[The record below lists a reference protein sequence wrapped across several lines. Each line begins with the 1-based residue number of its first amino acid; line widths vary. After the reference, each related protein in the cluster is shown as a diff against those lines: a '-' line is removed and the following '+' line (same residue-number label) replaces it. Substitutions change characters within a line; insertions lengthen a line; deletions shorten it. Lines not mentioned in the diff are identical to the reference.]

1 MKTVLHGA
9 RLVAAAEIDTPIGP
23 MTALATREGLA
34 ALWFDA
40 RERYADDIGN
50 VPDDPGHP
58 AIAAA
63 RRWLSVY
70 WARGDAGEVEVP
82 LDLHGTP
89 FQRAVWAQLQR
100 IPQGQTR
107 SYGEVAAAVGG
118 GAVARAAG
126 ASARAAGAS
135 ARATGA
141 ACGANPVGVIVPC
154 HRVIGAN
161 GSLTGFAGGLP
172 RKTALLQHEGALLT

>member
-1 MKTVLHGA
+1 MKTPMHPKSLLRGA
-9 RLVAAAEIDTPIGP
+9 HLVAAAEIDTPIGP
-23 MTALATREGLA
+23 MTALATQEGLA

-40 RERYADDIGN
+40 RERYAADIGD
-50 VPDDPGHP
+50 VPDAPDPP

-63 RRWLSVY
+63 RRWLATY
-70 WARGDAGEVEVP
+70 WSGGNAGAIDVP
-82 LDLHGTP
+82 LDLRGTP

-100 IPQGQTR
+100 IPQGRTR
-107 SYGEVAAAVGG
+107 SYGEVAAAVGS
-118 GAVARAAG
+118 GAV
-126 ASARAAGAS
+126 

-172 RKTALLQHEGALLT
+172 RKTALLQHEGTLLA

>member
-23 MTALATREGLA
+23 MTALATRQGLA

-40 RERYADDIGN
+40 RERYAADIGD
-50 VPDDPGHP
+50 VPDDPDHP

-63 RRWLSVY
+63 RRWLAAY
-70 WARGDAGEVEVP
+70 WAGGDASGIEVP
-82 LDLHGTP
+82 LDLRGTP

-118 GAVARAAG
+118 GAA
-126 ASARAAGAS
+126 ARAAGAS

-172 RKTALLQHEGALLT
+172 RKTALLQHEGSLLT

>member
-1 MKTVLHGA
+1 MKTPLHGA
-9 RLVAAAEIDTPIGP
+9 RVVAVAEIDTPIGP
-23 MTALATREGLA
+23 MTALATAQGLA

-40 RERYADDIGN
+40 RERFAATIGDA
-50 VPDDPGHP
+50 PDDP

-63 RRWLSVY
+63 RSWLAAY
-70 WARGDAGEVEVP
+70 WAGADTAGIEVP

-89 FQRAVWAQLQR
+89 FQRAVWAQLCA
-100 IPQGQTR
+100 IPYGRTR
-107 SYGEVAAAVGG
+107 SYGQVAAAVGA
-118 GAVARAAG
+118 GAV
-126 ASARAAGAS
+126 

-154 HRVIGAN
+154 HRVIGAD

-172 RKTALLQHEGALLT
+172 RKTALLQHEGVLLT

>member
-1 MKTVLHGA
+1 MKTPMQPKSLLHGA
-9 RLVAAAEIDTPIGP
+9 RLVASAEIDTPIGP
-23 MTALATREGLA
+23 MTALATAQGLA

-40 RERYADDIGN
+40 RERYAADIGDL
-50 VPDDPGHP
+50 PDDPDHP

-63 RRWLSVY
+63 RRWLATY
-70 WARGDAGEVEVP
+70 WAGGDAAAVEVP
-82 LDLHGTP
+82 LDLRGTP

-107 SYGEVAAAVGG
+107 SYGEVAAAIGG
-118 GAVARAAG
+118 GAV
-126 ASARAAGAS
+126 

-141 ACGANPVGVIVPC
+141 ACGSNPVGVIVPC

>member
-1 MKTVLHGA
+1 MKTPLHGA
-9 RLVAAAEIDTPIGP
+9 RIVAVAEIDTPIGP
-23 MTALATREGLA
+23 MTALATARGLA

-40 RERYADDIGN
+40 RERFADAIGDA
-50 VPDDPGHP
+50 PDDAGHP

-63 RRWLSVY
+63 RRWLAAY
-70 WARGDAGEVEVP
+70 WAGADTAGIVVP
-82 LDLHGTP
+82 LDLQGTP
-89 FQRAVWAQLQR
+89 FQRAVWAQLR
-100 IPQGQTR
+100 AIPFGHTR
-107 SYGEVAAAVGG
+107 SYGQVAADVGP
-118 GAVARAAG
+118 GAV
-126 ASARAAGAS
+126 

-172 RKTALLQHEGALLT
+172 RKTALLQHEGVLLA